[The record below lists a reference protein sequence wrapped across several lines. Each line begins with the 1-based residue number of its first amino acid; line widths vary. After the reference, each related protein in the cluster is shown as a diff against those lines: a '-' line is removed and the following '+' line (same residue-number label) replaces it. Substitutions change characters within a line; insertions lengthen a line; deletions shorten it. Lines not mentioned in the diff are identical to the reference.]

1 MKDSVFNILFWVLIS
16 ICFLLIT
23 AYAGLSFGETL
34 KGTAPD
40 REEQNGPPA
49 TATLPTEGAVTVMPE
64 IAQSVEL
71 SSSDVNRITC
81 VSEIKDVIFSK
92 EKGITVKF
100 SGKDAF
106 VKFLTTRKEGQT
118 TYSTVP
124 SELFIVCGENVYS
137 IIAIPR
143 RIPARSVRLSS
154 GRMENVKK
162 NRSLLGSLPFEKK
175 ILSVIKSLYTEEI
188 PDSFTVTTLNRKV
201 EMFRDLDL
209 ILARVAV
216 IEGEGIQAKEY
227 RALLP
232 AGGKE
237 KIELSEKD
245 FLRNE
250 ISLRPL
256 AISLDRLVLKKG
268 ETLRIFVVES
278 NREESDIER

>member
-1 MKDSVFNILFWVLIS
+1 MKNDIS
-16 ICFLLIT
+16 RKPFQSLLLLILLILT
-23 AYAGLSFGETL
+23 TGSADLSFGEDL
-34 KGTAPD
+34 KAPD
-40 REEQNGPPA
+40 EKESTILAPA
-49 TATLPTEGAVTVMPE
+49 MNLPSEGAVIVMPE

-81 VSEIKDVIFSK
+81 QGEIKDVIFSK

-106 VKFLTTRKEGQT
+106 VKFHMIRKEGQT
-118 TYSTVP
+118 AYSAIP
-124 SELFIVCGENVYS
+124 SELFIACGENIYN

-154 GRMENVKK
+154 GRMENIRK
-162 NRSLLGSLPFEKK
+162 NKTLLGALPFERKMLN
-175 ILSVIKSLYTEEI
+175 IVRSLYQEEI
-188 PDSFTVTTLNRKV
+188 PDSYTMTNLNRRV

-209 ILARVAV
+209 VLTRIAV
-216 IEGEGIQAKEY
+216 IDGEGVQAKEY
-227 RALLP
+227 RVVIA
-232 AGGKE
+232 AGGRE

-250 ISLRPL
+250 ISPKPL

-268 ETLRIFVVES
+268 EILRIFV
-278 NREESDIER
+278 IERAQEEPDSER